1 MSKTREKTKKD
12 IIKRFK
18 KGETVSELILSTGI
32 AKSTINDWL
41 RETRLKIED
50 DDLKTLKKKYG
61 TLADEHDK
69 LVIELEIYKNLSC
82 LPTSCRKTKLEAI
95 KEHYEVY
102 PVKTMCS
109 ILNVNVGTFYN
120 HLKRKVNETVYEIN
134 DKMLKPEIER
144 ILYLSNETFSG
155 EMISKVLTKEGFT
168 ISQGKARKLMKELKL
183 IPVKDRV
190 KENKKKENKDK
201 SLRDLLQRNFKTDK
215 PNAVWVGDVT
225 EFKLSGNP
233 FYLCVIIDLYSR
245 KIIAHR
251 VSLQNNTNL
260 IVNTLK
266 DAVASRPNY
275 NNVIFHSDRGANY
288 TSLQYRELMRLL
300 HIRESYS
307 DSGSPHDNAVVE
319 SFFKYL
325 KRDTYNY
332 YYYDSLEDLKLG
344 LDKHIEIHN
353 NLRPHTYINNMTPN
367 EFEIEY
373 YNNKKKSTEK

>member
-1 MSKTREKTKKD
+1 MSKTREKTKRE

-18 KGETVSELILSTGI
+18 KGETVLELILSTGI

-41 RETRLKIED
+41 RETRLKIEY

-61 TLADEHDK
+61 TLADEHDR
-69 LVIELEIYKNLSC
+69 LVIELEIYKNLGC
-82 LPTSCRKTKLEAI
+82 LPTSCRKIKLEAI

-102 PVKTMCS
+102 PVKTMCR

-120 HLKRKVNETVYEIN
+120 HLKRKVGETIYEVN

-144 ILYLSNETFSG
+144 IFYLSNETFSG

-168 ISQGKARKLMKELKL
+168 ISQGKARKLMKELEL
-183 IPVKDRV
+183 IPVKDRN
-190 KENKKKENKDK
+190 KEIKKQKNKDK
-201 SLRDLLQRNFKTDK
+201 SLRDLLLRNFKTDK
-215 PNAVWVGDVT
+215 PNAAWVGDVT

-245 KIIAHR
+245 KIIAYR

-260 IVNTLK
+260 VANTLK
-266 DAVASRPNY
+266 DAVSCRSNC

-288 TSLQYRELMRLL
+288 TSFQYRELMRLL

-332 YYYDSLEDLKLG
+332 NYYDSLEDLKLG
-344 LDKHIEIHN
+344 IDKHIEIHN

-373 YNNKKKSTEK
+373 YNNKKKSTFK